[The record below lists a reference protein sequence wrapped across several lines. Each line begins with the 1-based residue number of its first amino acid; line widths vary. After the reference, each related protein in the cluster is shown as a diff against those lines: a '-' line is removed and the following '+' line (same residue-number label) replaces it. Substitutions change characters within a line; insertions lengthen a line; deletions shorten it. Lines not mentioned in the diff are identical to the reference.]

1 MVSFRRKKKQMHMEE
16 KQAAAAAR
24 EQETDEIKVTDR
36 RRINVDMLDAED
48 FAPTPE
54 EEIGDLQPIADLEQ
68 KLREAEERNAAL
80 ERTVADVQSRFEQAR
95 HKMQV
100 EIDEI
105 RTRLNRT
112 AEERAQRGKGD
123 VVTVL
128 LPVADT
134 LQLAIAAAEKGGT
147 LETLLDGVRGT
158 ERNFLNAL
166 LSVGVEPI
174 IAVGQPFNPELHE
187 AIDMIPVGA
196 DQDGIV
202 TAEYQRGYK
211 MGERLLRPARVQ
223 VGRAG

>member
-1 MVSFRRKKKQMHMEE
+1 MVSFRRKKKQMKMEE
-16 KQAAAAAR
+16 KQAPAAP
-24 EQETDEIKVTDR
+24 EQEAQEIKVTDK
-36 RRINVDMLDAED
+36 RRINIDTFDAED
-48 FAPTPE
+48 FAPMLE
-54 EEIGDLQPIADLEQ
+54 DEVSDLQYIAELEQ
-68 KLREAEERNAAL
+68 KLREAEERNLAL

-105 RTRLNRT
+105 RVRLNRT
-112 AEERAQRGKGD
+112 AEERVQRSKGE
-123 VVTVL
+123 VVAGM

-134 LQLAIAAAEKGGT
+134 LRLAIEAAEKGGS
-147 LETLLDGVRGT
+147 LEALLNGVHGT
-158 ERNFLNAL
+158 EKNFLNAL
-166 LSVGVEPI
+166 MAAGVTPL

-187 AIDMIPVGA
+187 AIDLIPVSA

-202 TAEYQRGYK
+202 IAEYQRGYK